1 MRSLRAGVATS
12 ARFRAG
18 ETLNLSEVGVFLGM
32 DAPVSLNEMAT
43 RLDQLP
49 ESVPFHETI
58 VTGTAL
64 GGKVD
69 MVFHSN
75 GDYTFSGSMRAT
87 GLPSFSFKVV
97 AVVRS
102 LSGGVVVVGQHSGRV
117 YGTDTPG
124 PRDNNWSETG
134 TDPDL
139 AKIIRNLWP
148 DVSMGSMVVNRSSD
162 WAGVLGTVVDIVQD
176 IGEFVIAAGTLGAS
190 VAACLVVGSELQ
202 RAGVSLPGL
211 GGIVGLGIVA
221 GTVYI
226 YGPLYVVPA
235 IVAGGAVGAIV
246 DSMVSIRS
254 LSADATSAWGD
265 EVGFARRV
273 FHDSLDF
280 SRIRVTNLSGLS
292 TRPFTTPTIDGTI
305 LVNLGN
311 AYDAPTKAVYPGA
324 YPVPGQVLIHE
335 LTHAWQIEHA
345 ALDDGFVPGL
355 MCSGIYNQA
364 VIGRKAYTPG
374 AAGQPW
380 HSFNL
385 EAQGAIVDKWFAG
398 ETSPTGKAMDT
409 ADRYYGYITNNI
421 WTSNP

>member
-1 MRSLRAGVATS
+1 MRSLREGVARS
-12 ARFRAG
+12 ARFPAG

-32 DAPVSLNEMAT
+32 NAPVSLNAMAAE
-43 RLDQLP
+43 LDRLP

-64 GGKVD
+64 GGTVD
-69 MVFHSN
+69 MVLHSN
-75 GDYTFSGSMRAT
+75 GDYTFSGGMRAT
-87 GLPSFSFKVV
+87 GFPSFSFKVV

-124 PRDNNWSETG
+124 PRDNNWSEVG
-134 TDPDL
+134 TDPDV
-139 AKIIRNLWP
+139 AKYIRNLWP
-148 DVSMGSMVVNRSSD
+148 DVSQGSMVVNRSSD
-162 WAGVLGTVVDIVQD
+162 WIGVLGTVVDVIED
-176 IGEFVIAAGTLGAS
+176 IGEFVIAAGTLGTS
-190 VAACLVVGSELQ
+190 VATCLVVGSELQ

-211 GGIVGLGIVA
+211 GGVVGLGIVA

-235 IVAGGAVGAIV
+235 IVAGAAVGAIV
-246 DSMVSIRS
+246 DSMVRIRS
-254 LSADATSAWGD
+254 LSDDPKSVWGD
-265 EVGFARRV
+265 EVAFARQV
-273 FHDSLDF
+273 FQDKLDF
-280 SRIRVTNLSGLS
+280 SRIRLTNLSGLG
-292 TRPFTTPTIDGTI
+292 TRAFTTPTIDGTI
-305 LVNLGN
+305 LVNIGN
-311 AYDAPTKAVYPGA
+311 AYDAPTKAVYPA

-374 AAGQPW
+374 PPGQPW

-385 EAQGAIVDKWFAG
+385 EAQGAIVDSWFAG
-398 ETSPTGKAMDT
+398 LRTSNAMDKN
-409 ADRYYGYITNNI
+409 DVYYGYIANNI
-421 WTSNP
+421 RTGNP

>member
-1 MRSLRAGVATS
+1 MRSLREGVARS
-12 ARFRAG
+12 VRFPAG

-32 DAPVSLNEMAT
+32 NAPVSLNAMAAQ
-43 RLDQLP
+43 LDGLP

-64 GGKVD
+64 GGTVE
-69 MVFHSN
+69 MVLHSN
-75 GDYTFSGSMRAT
+75 GDYTFSGGMRAT
-87 GLPSFSFKVV
+87 GIPSFSFKVV

-102 LSGGVVVVGQHSGRV
+102 LSGGVVAVAQHSGRV

-134 TDPDL
+134 SDPQF

-148 DVSMGSMVVNRSSD
+148 DVCQGSMVVNRSSD
-162 WAGVLGTVVDIVQD
+162 WIGVLGTVVDVIQD

-202 RAGVSLPGL
+202 RAGVTLPGL
-211 GGIVGLGIVA
+211 GGVVGLGIVA

-235 IVAGGAVGAIV
+235 IVAGAAVGAIV
-246 DSMVSIRS
+246 DSMVKIRP
-254 LSADATSAWGD
+254 LSADPKSVWGD
-265 EVGFARRV
+265 EVGFAKQV
-273 FHDSLDF
+273 FADSLDF

-292 TRPFTTPTIDGTI
+292 GRAFTTPTVDGNI
-305 LVNLGN
+305 LVNIGN
-311 AYDAPTKAVYPGA
+311 AYDAPKTAVYPYPGA
-324 YPVPGQVLIHE
+324 YPMPGQILIHE
-335 LTHAWQIEHA
+335 LTHAWQIEHPT
-345 ALDDGFVPGL
+345 LEDGFVPGL

-364 VIGRKAYTPG
+364 VIGHQAYHPG
-374 AAGQPW
+374 PPGPPW

-385 EAQGAIVDKWFAG
+385 EAQGNIVDTWFAG
-398 ETSPTGKAMDT
+398 TRTPKAMDPN
-409 ADRYYGYITNNI
+409 DVYYGYIANNI
-421 WTSNP
+421 RSSNP